1 MYTHY
6 TAQLN
11 RSIDYLLLKRL
22 RSQTTIICTESKHM
36 RSFAWQPIQ
45 IIINIALPNV
55 AKHWIIYLESCL
67 SSQLNVAVNCP
78 LVYSLVYFVG
88 LKTIKIVEMNLL

>member
-1 MYTHY
+1 ML
-6 TAQLN
+6 LN
-11 RSIDYLLLKRL
+11 QTNSLTIVAKIDG
-22 RSQTTIICTESKHM
+22 
-36 RSFAWQPIQ
+36 QPGKLTYSPVIQ

-55 AKHWIIYLESCL
+55 AKHWIIYLLESCL